1 MEKESSAAGQCLWTV
16 LRYWPATNP
25 AKELLFL
32 NELEEVVDLAGTGVF

>member
-1 MEKESSAAGQCLWTV
+1 

-32 NELEEVVDLAGTGVF
+32 NELEEVADLAGMAVF